1 MLNISILI
9 LVVVVLFSASKRL
22 GRTLT
27 AGSIENVI
35 KRSETALE
43 KINEDAK
50 NPNAKSWFA
59 VAWLLSLTVSTTMI
73 GLSIYI
79 LINILS
85 FT

>member
-9 LVVVVLFSASKRL
+9 LVVLVLFVAAKRL
-22 GRTLT
+22 GRILT

-43 KINEDAK
+43 KVKEDAK
-50 NPNAKSWFA
+50 HPNAKSWF
-59 VAWLLSLTVSTTMI
+59 VIAWWLGLAITTTVI